1 MRFTT
6 LPAITMLLCA
16 ASALAADSS
25 RHTFELDT
33 RGGRLEG
40 TPLVQTAKGLEMLGR
55 DGRVWTL
62 ATEDSKRLKP
72 LPGGFQSY
80 SSAVLRNRLQ
90 DELGRSFQVVGAGHY
105 LVALP
110 VGVKTN
116 WAERFDELYRSF
128 KLYFSVRGFQ
138 LQEPAFPLTAI
149 VWPNQESYLRAARA
163 EGANIGPGV
172 VGYYSPTT
180 NRIMLYD
187 MSAGR
192 GGAAELRETSATLI
206 HEATHQTAF
215 NTGVHQR
222 FGPTPRWLVE
232 GLGMMFEAPGV
243 WNSRSYQRKEDRIN
257 QDRLSYFR
265 QRVAPSH
272 KPDRLQEIIA
282 TDKLFASDPLG
293 AYAEAWALSFYL
305 VEQEPR
311 KYCQYLALTAHR
323 PAFKAYS
330 PTERLA
336 DFTSVFGDNFRMHEA
351 RMLRFISELR

>member
-1 MRFTT
+1 MRFVI
-6 LPAITMLLCA
+6 AFVFAMLCCA
-16 ASALAADSS
+16 PVSRAADAT
-25 RHTFELDT
+25 RRTYELDT
-33 RGGRLEG
+33 RSGRIEG
-40 TPLVQTAKGLEMLGR
+40 TPLVQTPKGLELLAR
-55 DGRVWTL
+55 DGRVLTL

-80 SSAVLRNRLQ
+80 STAVLRNRLQ
-90 DELGRSFQVVGAGHY
+90 DEVGRSFQVVNAGHY

-128 KLYFSVRGFQ
+128 KLYFSVRGFA

-149 VWPNQESYLRAARA
+149 VWPNEESYLRAARA
-163 EGANIGPGV
+163 EGANISPGV
-172 VGYYSPTT
+172 VGYYSPIT

-187 MSAGR
+187 MSGGR
-192 GGAAELRETSATLI
+192 GGQAELRETSATLI

-257 QDRLSYFR
+257 RDRLHYF
-265 QRVAPSH
+265 QKRVAPTH

-282 TDKLFASDPLG
+282 RDELFKSDPLG
-293 AYAEAWALSFYL
+293 AYAEAWAFSFYL
-305 VEQEPR
+305 VENEPR
-311 KYCQYLALTAHR
+311 KYCDYLALTARR
-323 PAFKAYS
+323 PAFQAYS

-336 DFTSVFGDNFRMHEA
+336 DFTKIFGDNFRMHEA
-351 RMLRFISELR
+351 RMLRFIEDLH